1 MSGSV
6 EVRREDLRICFM
18 GAPDSI
24 HTRRW
29 LESVAKSVAEVHLL
43 CLDPLQS
50 PPPAGVHVHALR
62 DRAASLPGRA
72 SPIRTGRA
80 HAWVRLLIGIQRY
93 RSAGLKA
100 ALSRI
105 KPDVL
110 HAHYVSDAGVVAAL
124 SGFRPLVLSAWG
136 SDILVDPG
144 RSLPARWLVQYALRS
159 ADAVTFDSD
168 EVASEI
174 RRLAGREVPTA
185 KVLFGV
191 ERSRLSAPIKDKQ
204 RVILSARNHEPHYN
218 IDAVVRAWATLE
230 ADMPAWSLEVAGS
243 GSQTAHLQALV
254 KHLRAHRVVFSGAL
268 SRDDLW
274 AELQKASLFVSVP
287 SWDGVSATLLEAMAA
302 GCLPVVSD
310 LPSNHEWVTDGDNG
324 TVSGGDL
331 TGDLRAAIALV
342 EDEPRFAA
350 IRDENRR
357 LIESRAVFEDQME
370 RALDLYQQVCRNPG
384 L

>member
-24 HTRRW
+24 HTQRW
-29 LESVAKSVAEVHLL
+29 LERVTKSVAEVHLL

-50 PPPAGVHVHALR
+50 PPPARVYVHVLR

-136 SDILVDPG
+136 SDILVDP
-144 RSLPARWLVQYALRS
+144 RKSLPTRLLVRHALRS

-204 RVILSARNHEPHYN
+204 RVILSARNHESHYN
-218 IDAVVRAWATLE
+218 IDAVIRAWATIE
-230 ADMPAWSLEVAGS
+230 AETPTWSLEVAGS
-243 GSQTAHLQALV
+243 GSETSQLRTLAHDLNAN
-254 KHLRAHRVVFSGAL
+254 RVTFSGQL

-274 AELQKASLFVSVP
+274 AQLQKASVFVSVP
-287 SWDGVSATLLEAMAA
+287 TWDGVSATVLEALAA
-302 GCLPVVSD
+302 GCFPVVSD
-310 LPSNHEWVTDGDNG
+310 LPSNREWVIDGDNG
-324 TVSGGDL
+324 TVSRGDL
-331 TGDLRAAIALV
+331 ARDLSAAIAV
-342 EDEPRFAA
+342 IEDETRFAA
-350 IRDENRR
+350 VRDENRQ

-370 RALDLYQQVCRNPG
+370 RVLDLYQQVCRKP
-384 L
+384 LP